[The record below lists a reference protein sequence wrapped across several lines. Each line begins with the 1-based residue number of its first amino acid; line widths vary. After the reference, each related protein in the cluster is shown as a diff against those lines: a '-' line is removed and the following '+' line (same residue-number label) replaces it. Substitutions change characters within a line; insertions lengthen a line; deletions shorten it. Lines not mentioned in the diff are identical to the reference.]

1 MTLNNISTIQK
12 VASSLSELQDSYNT
26 LYKEWLGQNRNIG
39 QAKQL
44 LDLMNVRSGLVLDL
58 ACGLG
63 YLLDMA
69 EARGATA
76 FGLDLS
82 RVALEESKN
91 EASQRRVVEGNG
103 EHLPWPDE
111 TFDYVTCLGSLEH
124 FIHPDLGASEIAR
137 VLKPSGKAAIM
148 LPNSHHIQAIYN
160 VYKMG
165 GILPELQD
173 FERFA
178 TRVEWQSF
186 LEEAGLLVESVHKY
200 NVGFSRFFKKGREG
214 FWYFYNILFR
224 LFGDL
229 WIPTNLSFALTFIC
243 TKTIPEKSNNG

>member
-1 MTLNNISTIQK
+1 M
-12 VASSLSELQDSYNT
+12 SELQDSYNT